1 MPAPLITV
9 VTPCYNEEGNVREL
23 YLAVR
28 RVFEALPQ
36 YRYEH
41 LFIDNGS
48 KDATA
53 EILRTLAA
61 ADTRVKVI
69 INTRNFGPVRSP
81 VHGLLQ
87 AGGDAV
93 IGLACDFQD
102 PPTLIPQF
110 LEAWEAGAR
119 IVLGVKLEAD
129 EHGLMF
135 GIRDAYYRLLASVA
149 DIELVHQATGFG
161 IFDKSVVS
169 ALRDMSDPYPFLRGM
184 IAEIGYDPVR
194 IPYRQP
200 LRRSGQ
206 SKISIYQLF
215 DVGLQGF
222 VNYSKVPLRLAS
234 ILGFSA
240 AGLSLLAA
248 TGYLIA
254 KLVFWNSFSLGVAPI
269 VIGSLF
275 LSAVQ
280 LIFIG
285 IVGEYVGAIYTQVKN
300 RPLVF
305 ERERI
310 NF

>member
-1 MPAPLITV
+1 M
-9 VTPCYNEEGNVREL
+9 Y
-23 YLAVR
+23 
-28 RVFEALPQ
+28 
-36 YRYEH
+36 
-41 LFIDNGS
+41 
-48 KDATA
+48 
-53 EILRTLAA
+53 
-61 ADTRVKVI
+61 
-69 INTRNFGPVRSP
+69 
-81 VHGLLQ
+81 
-87 AGGDAV
+87 
-93 IGLACDFQD
+93 
-102 PPTLIPQF
+102 
-110 LEAWEAGAR
+110 
-119 IVLGVKLEAD
+119 
-129 EHGLMF
+129 

-161 IFDKSVVS
+161 VFDKSVIS

-200 LRRSGQ
+200 LRRSGH
-206 SKISIYQLF
+206 SKISVYQLF